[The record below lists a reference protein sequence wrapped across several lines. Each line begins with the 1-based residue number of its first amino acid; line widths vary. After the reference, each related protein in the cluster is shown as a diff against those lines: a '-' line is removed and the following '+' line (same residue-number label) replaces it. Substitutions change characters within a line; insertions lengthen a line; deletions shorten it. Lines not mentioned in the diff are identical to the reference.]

1 MSAAD
6 SEQALLKTFGMP
18 PMALPPMERLRQLMS
33 TRNEWKLYHRT
44 CDATGDNIISAYPPD
59 SPYTVY
65 KNSVWWGDSWDAL
78 KFGRDIDFNRPFF
91 EQFFELQK
99 VVPREGTSVFESQNC
114 DFNSHIRHSKNCY
127 MNSLVVRAE
136 DMHYC
141 YWMVDV
147 ESTLDSCFH
156 INGKSSLCYQCVD
169 FSTCYHC
176 VGLQECYNCNEC
188 YFSYQLRGCK
198 NCLFCSNLSNKEYH
212 IGNTPCSKEECEKTR
227 DAVLN
232 GSATAWDDAFKK
244 FLDVRSK
251 AIHRSSYLLNSEN
264 VTGDHLFNSR
274 NCENCFDGDDNEDCS
289 NCISLNHA
297 SDVHSC
303 HSAGWPGCEL
313 LWNCSVSRG
322 CIDMAFCRYM
332 WNCNDMRYCD
342 SCQSSKHCF
351 GCIGL
356 RHKQFCIFNK
366 QYSEG
371 DYAALRKKL
380 IAQMKTTDEWGTFF
394 PYQTL
399 PFAYNESAAQDYFPL
414 SREDAIRRGFRW
426 REIVDTPPEA
436 KNILTAAQL
445 PDSIDEVSD
454 DVLQIAIRC
463 AATGKLFKV
472 IKQELDFYRKMKLP
486 LPRLH
491 PDERHRRRMALRNPY
506 MLWTRPCMKCKKN
519 MQTSY
524 SPERSETV
532 YCEECYLKEVY

>member
-1 MSAAD
+1 
-6 SEQALLKTFGMP
+6 
-18 PMALPPMERLRQLMS
+18 MERLRQLMA
-33 TRNEWKLYHRT
+33 TRNEWKLYHRK
-44 CDATGDNIISAYPPD
+44 CDATGENIISAYPSD

-65 KNSVWWGDSWDAL
+65 KNNIWWGDSWDAL
-78 KFGRDIDFNRPFF
+78 KFGRDVDFNCPFF
-91 EQFFELQK
+91 DQFYELQK
-99 VVPREGTSVFESQNC
+99 IVPREGTSVFESQNC

-212 IGNTPCSKEECEKTR
+212 IKNKPCSKDEFEKAR

-232 GSATAWDDAFKK
+232 GSAKSWDDAFKG
-244 FLDVRSK
+244 FLDMRTK
-251 AIHRSSYLLNSEN
+251 AVHRAAYLLNSEN
-264 VTGDHLFNSR
+264 VTGDHIFNSR

-297 SDVHSC
+297 NDVHSC

-322 CIDMAFCRYM
+322 CIDMAFTRYM

-351 GCIGL
+351 GSIGL
-356 RHKQFCIFNK
+356 RHKEFCIFNK

-371 DYAALRKKL
+371 EFKALRKKL
-380 IAQMKTTDEWGTFF
+380 IAHMKSSGEWGTFW

-399 PFAYNESAAQDYFPL
+399 PFTYNESAAQDYFPMTK
-414 SREDAIRRGFRW
+414 EEAIKRGFRW
-426 REIVDTPPEA
+426 RDLHETPPEA
-436 KNILTAAQL
+436 KNTLNAVEL
-445 PDSIDEVSD
+445 PDSIDDVSD
-454 DVLQIAIRC
+454 DILHVAIKC
-463 AATGKLFKV
+463 SATGKLFKI

-491 PDERHRRRMALRNPY
+491 PEERHRRRMAQRNPIY
-506 MLWTRPCMKCKKN
+506 LWTRACANCKKEIK
-519 MQTSY
+519 TTY
-524 SPERSETV
+524 RPERPETV
-532 YCEECYLKEVY
+532 YCEECYLQEVY